1 MPLKYL
7 NKIHQK
13 ITNSCS
19 SMLSET
25 IIFASLTL
33 AKMPRTN
40 GQSPLGTDGK
50 KKAPRECPPPS
61 PPHSPTYR
69 SHGPQWRAPLPTN
82 LRAYP
87 QESDRSH
94 SRPIAQRTP
103 PHHTTPREGDAREE
117 EGRKEA
123 SSPEWVEREEDRL
136 VRMTRSSPS
145 PPPRRKRQ
153 TSTAALRG
161 RNSSPPPPAAVVE
174 APSYGEGGG
183 WYSLRRRTS
192 ASMPSTSVVP
202 TMGRMR
208 DRRR

>member
-61 PPHSPTYR
+61 PHIPQPTARMDRNGEPRCRQISELTRKNPIDRTRARSPN
-69 SHGPQWRAPLPTN
+69 GPP
-82 LRAYP
+82 
-87 QESDRSH
+87 
-94 SRPIAQRTP
+94 
-103 PHHTTPREGDAREE
+103 HTTPHHAKAMRGRRK
-117 EGRKEA
+117 EGRKRA
-123 SSPEWVEREEDRL
+123 H
-136 VRMTRSSPS
+136 RSGW
-145 PPPRRKRQ
+145 
-153 TSTAALRG
+153 RG
-161 RNSSPPPPAAVVE
+161 RRIA
-174 APSYGEGGG
+174 
-183 WYSLRRRTS
+183 W
-192 ASMPSTSVVP
+192 
-202 TMGRMR
+202 
-208 DRRR
+208 